1 MRCFRLHQRLVEE
14 GPRGWAESLLF
25 TGLRVLSALYAL
37 LLSLRDLSF
46 RAGWREVYHCRLPV
60 VAVGN
65 LVAGGTGK
73 TPLVDLLV
81 RYATGKGLRVA
92 VVSRGYG
99 GTFRGKVGL
108 VSLGQGLLMSAEQA
122 GDEPCLLARRNP
134 GALVLIAARRRHA
147 LEYLEARQLADLVIL
162 DDAFQHR
169 QVARDLNL
177 LLLDA
182 ARPFGNGLLLPAG
195 ILREPVT
202 AGRRADLVVLSG
214 SVQESAPIFAAKPQL
229 RLQTTLAAE
238 VTDLRGETALLVDF
252 RGRKIFAFAG
262 IARPERFFSALAAC
276 GIGPLEKLALTDHVR
291 YSARQIAAINAAARG
306 AEVMLTTEKDAMKL
320 SAAALVLP
328 CFVVALESRI
338 QDEKILFE
346 RLDSV
351 LKKEIPMPLSADLL
365 EILACPKCKNK
376 VDVQH
381 TRENERIICRTCGL
395 CYPVRDGIPVML
407 IDEASSL
414 GAED

>member
-1 MRCFRLHQRLVEE
+1 MPCFRLHQRLVEA
-14 GPRGWAESLLF
+14 GPRGWAESVLF
-25 TGLRVLSALYAL
+25 LALRGLAVLYAPL
-37 LLSLRDLSF
+37 LVLRDYSF
-46 RAGWREVYHCRLPV
+46 RAGWRKVYRSRLPV

-81 RYATGKGLRVA
+81 RYAEQKGLRPA
-92 VVSRGYG
+92 VVSRGYA

-108 VSLGQGLLMSAEQA
+108 VSLGQGLLMTAEQA

-134 GALVLIAARRRHA
+134 GALVLISARRRHA
-147 LEYLEARQLADLVIL
+147 LEYLETRQLADLVIL

-182 ARPFGNGLLLPAG
+182 ARPFGNGQLLPAG
-195 ILREPVT
+195 ILREPVS
-202 AGRRADLVVLSG
+202 AGRRADLVVVSG
-214 SVQESAPIFAAKPQL
+214 SSRESAPVFAAKPQL

-238 VTDLRGETALLVDF
+238 VTSLQGDVARLDDF
-252 RGRKIFAFAG
+252 RGRKVFAFAG
-262 IARPERFFSALAAC
+262 IARPERFFSALASC
-276 GIGPLEKLALTDHVR
+276 GIEPLEKLALKDHVK
-291 YSARQIAAINAAARG
+291 YSARQIAAINIAARG
-306 AEVMLTTEKDAMKL
+306 ADVMLTTEKDAMKL

-338 QDEKILFE
+338 QDEKILLE

-351 LKKEIPMPLSADLL
+351 LKKERPMPLSADLL
-365 EILACPKCKNK
+365 EILACPKCKKK
-376 VDVQH
+376 VEVQH
-381 TRENERIICRTCGL
+381 AENRETVICRPCGL
-395 CYPVRDGIPVML
+395 GYPVRDGIPVML

-414 GAED
+414 GADA

>member
-14 GPRGWAESLLF
+14 GPDGRGEQLIFA
-25 TGLRVLSALYAL
+25 GLRVLARVYAL
-37 LLSLRDLSF
+37 LVWLRDLGF
-46 RAGWREVYHCRLPV
+46 RKGWRRVYHSSLPV
-60 VAVGN
+60 IAVGN
-65 LVAGGTGK
+65 LAVGGTGK

-81 RYATGKGLRVA
+81 RYAKQKGLRPA

-99 GTFRGKVGL
+99 GTFRGKLGL

-134 GALVLIAARRRHA
+134 AALVLICARRRHA
-147 LEYLEARQLADLVIL
+147 LEYLETRRLADLVIL

-169 QVARDLNL
+169 QVSRDLNL

-182 ARPFGNGLLLPAG
+182 ARPFGNGQLLPAG
-195 ILREPVT
+195 ILREPAT

-214 SVQESAPIFAAKPQL
+214 SAPESAPVFAAKPQL
-229 RLQTTLAAE
+229 RMQTTLAAE
-238 VTDLRGETALLVDF
+238 VTDLTGETARLADF

-262 IARPERFFSALAAC
+262 IARPERFFSALAGC
-276 GIGPLEKLALTDHVR
+276 GIEPQEKLALKDHVN
-291 YSARQIAAINAAARG
+291 YTARQIAAINAAAKG
-306 AEVMLTTEKDAMKL
+306 ADVMLTTEKDAMKL
-320 SAAALVLP
+320 TAASFVRP

-351 LKKEIPMPLSADLL
+351 LKKEKPMPLSADLL
-365 EILACPKCKNK
+365 EILACPKCKTK
-376 VDVQH
+376 VELQLTEDTETV
-381 TRENERIICRTCGL
+381 ICRTCNLG
-395 CYPVRDGIPVML
+395 YPVRDGIPVML
-407 IDEASSL
+407 IDEASSF
-414 GAED
+414 GAEV